1 MRTKCFAAVPAVCLL
16 AGIVFAAAAHR
27 PDLTVSKV
35 KVDSSKAC
43 KSGKVIV
50 LYTVKNTGKVM
61 APASLA
67 KISENSG
74 KERIISTP
82 SVPALAPGTSYSGQA
97 VYTVTSKKNYRF
109 SATADYNNQIN
120 ETNEINNQNSVSF
133 SFGKAF

>member
-1 MRTKCFAAVPAVCLL
+1 MRMKYFAASLMVCLMSG
-16 AGIVFAAAAHR
+16 AVFSAAAFK

-35 KVDSSKAC
+35 KVDSTKAC
-43 KSGKVIV
+43 NNGKVIV
-50 LYTVKNTGKVM
+50 LYTVKNTGKM
-61 APASLA
+61 TSPASIA

-74 KERIISTP
+74 KEKIISTP
-82 SVPALAPGTSYSGQA
+82 LIPSLGPGASYSGQA

-109 SATADYNNQIN
+109 SATADYTNQIN